1 MAPVYG
7 HQPVHWSNSGASS
20 YSDDRPTC
28 GVWRVHTM
36 FADVTWCH
44 VSHIDTRHCHAVS
57 HVTTSPG
64 GGNAGMTD
72 TWPDQRR
79 GQEWGLIKDGTVYG
93 ERWEVLVWEIVW
105 SLERRSGDTQGLWH
119 KVWGCRNVDTGTG
132 SCKSLSRGNVSVP
145 WCQHQRPGARR
156 SLASCSV
163 RSCSAHP
170 GSAAVKSS
178 AVSHGPAGRAAHTN
192 TRSVSLKPSS
202 GKK

>member
-1 MAPVYG
+1 MSCLPYMYI
-7 HQPVHWSNSGASS
+7 SMFTGA
-20 YSDDRPTC
+20 TE
-28 GVWRVHTM
+28 G
-36 FADVTWCH
+36 ADHIQMTGGCTWCH
-44 VSHIDTRHCHAVS
+44 DVTGNIDTRHCHVS
-57 HVTTSPG
+57 RSVMCHNLTGAAPL
-64 GGNAGMTD
+64 MQQ
-72 TWPDQRR
+72 QRR
-79 GQEWGLIKDGTVYG
+79 RKCWRIGLKMSGQLTQSEEVGTRGLIKDGTIYG
-93 ERWEVLVWEIVW
+93 EVFVWEIVW
-105 SLERRSGDTQGLWH
+105 SIECGEERRQVRRDAGLWH
-119 KVWGCRNVDTGTG
+119 RVSGDIPHHRM
-132 SCKSLSRGNVSVP
+132 SVP